1 MYLGEA
7 VEFWNT
13 RRVLCLT
20 KPFISHFI
28 YVIPLVEIFDKLL
41 NPLVCLKFYTW
52 WIGIAEGV

>member
-13 RRVLCLT
+13 KRVLCLT

-28 YVIPLVEIFDKLL
+28 CVIPPVEIFDKLL
-41 NPLVCLKFYTW
+41 NPLVCLKFYS
-52 WIGIAEGV
+52 GGLG